1 MKINLAVLFGGR
13 SVEHEVSVI
22 SACQAMASM
31 NTAKYNMVP
40 VYMTKHSEFYTG
52 ENLMDISNYT
62 DISSL
67 LKECTECG
75 FERGGGKVQK
85 IRQKMKELGSK
96 LMNDVDIA
104 FPIAHGTYVE
114 DGALQGYLQTLDL
127 PYVGC
132 DVLASAVGMDK
143 YVMKI
148 LLKEAGFPVLDC
160 CRFSSFDLDRI
171 DKCADEVEKKFGY
184 PVIVKPINLGSS
196 VGISKASDRDGLV
209 KSIESAFEFSDRI
222 LVEPAVVQLKEIN
235 CSVVGDSESAE
246 ASVCEE
252 PVQASDEDI
261 LSFEQKYVGGGKSG
275 GSKGMASLKRK
286 IPAEIS
292 QEQENTIRTL
302 AVDAFRYLGCNGVT
316 RIDFMID
323 MATDK
328 IYINEINTIPGS
340 LAFYLWEAKGVK
352 YPALLEKMIQLALK
366 RHRQGQKINYTFDNN
381 ILSMGGSFGSKGS
394 KGSKFQRCSF
404 PTCSLPC
411 PACLS

>member
-22 SACQAMASM
+22 SAVQAMASI
-31 NTAKYNMVP
+31 NKEKYNIIP
-40 VYMTKHSEFYTG
+40 VYMTKKSEFYTS
-52 ENLMDISNYT
+52 EKMLDINSFK
-62 DISSL
+62 DIPAL
-67 LKECTECG
+67 LAESTECV
-75 FERGGGKVQK
+75 FVRSEGKVQLV
-85 IRQKMKELGSK
+85 RQKIKKFGSN
-96 LMNDVDIA
+96 LISDVDIA
-104 FPIAHGTYVE
+104 FPIVHGTNVE

-160 CRFSSFDLDRI
+160 CRFSSYEI
-171 DKCADEVEKKFGY
+171 DDMDNMIAQVEAKFGY

-196 VGISKASDRDGLV
+196 VGISKAKDRDSLIN
-209 KSIESAFEFSDRI
+209 SIEEAFQFADRI

-235 CSVVGDSESAE
+235 CSVVGDSEEAE

-252 PVQASDEDI
+252 PVQASSDEI
-261 LSFEQKYVGGGKSG
+261 LSYDQKYKGDGGKNGSKSGG
-275 GSKGMASLKRK
+275 GSKGMATLKRR
-286 IPAEIS
+286 IPAEITP
-292 QEQENTIRTL
+292 EQDEFIRRT

-328 IYINEINTIPGS
+328 VYINEINTIPGS
-340 LAFYLWEAKGVK
+340 LAFYLWEPKGVK
-352 YPALLEKMIQLALK
+352 YPELLERLIQLALK
-366 RHRQGQKINYTFDNN
+366 RYRQSEKISYTFDTN

-394 KGSKFQRCSF
+394 KR
-404 PTCSLPC
+404 
-411 PACLS
+411 

>member
-22 SACQAMASM
+22 SAVQAMASM
-31 NTAKYNMVP
+31 NKEKYNIIP
-40 VYMTKHSEFYTG
+40 VYMTKKSEFYTG
-52 ENLMDISNYT
+52 EKLMDINSFK
-62 DISSL
+62 DIPTL
-67 LKECTECG
+67 LKECTECV
-75 FERGGGKVQK
+75 FVRSEGKVQLV
-85 IRQKMKELGSK
+85 RQKMKKFGSN
-96 LMNDVDIA
+96 LISDVDIA
-104 FPIAHGTYVE
+104 FPIVHGTNVE

-160 CRFSSFDLDRI
+160 CRFAAFDLDHI
-171 DKCADEVEKKFGY
+171 EECADEVEKKFGY

-196 VGISKASDRDGLV
+196 VGISKAKDRSGLI
-209 KSIESAFEFSDRI
+209 KSMEDAFAFSDRI

-235 CSVVGDSESAE
+235 CSVLGDSESAE

-261 LSFEQKYVGGGKSG
+261 LSFEQKYVGGGGKSG

-286 IPAEIS
+286 IPADIS
-292 QEQENTIRTL
+292 PEQEETIRRL
-302 AVDAFRYLGCNGVT
+302 AVDAFRCLGCNGVT

-340 LAFYLWEAKGVK
+340 LAFYLWEPKGVK
-352 YPALLEKMIQLALK
+352 YPELLERMIQLALK
-366 RHRQGQKINYTFDNN
+366 RHRQAAKINYTFDSN
-381 ILSMGGSFGSKGS
+381 ILSMGGSFGAKGS
-394 KGSKFQRCSF
+394 KC
-404 PTCSLPC
+404 
-411 PACLS
+411 

>member
-22 SACQAMASM
+22 SAVQAMASI
-31 NTAKYNMVP
+31 NKEKYNIIP
-40 VYMTKHSEFYTG
+40 VYMTKKSEFYTG
-52 ENLMDISNYT
+52 EKLMDINSFKN
-62 DISSL
+62 IPAL
-67 LKECTECG
+67 LSECTECV
-75 FERGGGKVQK
+75 FVRSEGKVQL
-85 IRQKMKELGSK
+85 IRQKMKKFGSN
-96 LMNDVDIA
+96 LISDVDIA
-104 FPIAHGTYVE
+104 FPIVHGTNVE

-143 YVMKI
+143 FVMKI
-148 LLKEAGFPVLDC
+148 LLKDAGFPVLDC
-160 CRFSSFDLDRI
+160 CRFSAFEI
-171 DKCADEVEKKFGY
+171 DHIEDCVKKVEEKFGY

-196 VGISKASDRDGLV
+196 VGISKAKDHDSLIT
-209 KSIESAFEFSDRI
+209 SMEEAFQFSDRI
-222 LVEPAVVQLKEIN
+222 LVEPCVVKLKEIN

-275 GSKGMASLKRK
+275 GSKGMATLKRK
-286 IPAEIS
+286 IPADITP
-292 QEQENTIRTL
+292 EQDEFIRKT

-323 MATDK
+323 MDSDK
-328 IYINEINTIPGS
+328 VYINEINTIPGS
-340 LAFYLWEAKGVK
+340 LAFYLWEPKGVK
-352 YPALLEKMIQLALK
+352 YPELLERLIQLALK
-366 RHRQGQKINYTFDNN
+366 RYRQGEKINYTFDTN

-394 KGSKFQRCSF
+394 KR
-404 PTCSLPC
+404 
-411 PACLS
+411 

>member
-22 SACQAMASM
+22 SAVQAMASL
-31 NTAKYNMVP
+31 NKEKYNIIP
-40 VYMTKHSEFYTG
+40 VYMTKKSEFYTS
-52 ENLMDISNYT
+52 EKMFDINSFK
-62 DISSL
+62 DIPAL
-67 LKECTECG
+67 LAESTECV
-75 FERGGGKVQK
+75 FVRSGGKVQLV
-85 IRQKMKELGSK
+85 RQKMKKFGSN
-96 LMNDVDIA
+96 LISEIDIA
-104 FPIAHGTYVE
+104 FPIVHGTNVE

-160 CRFSSFDLDRI
+160 CRFSSYQI
-171 DKCADEVEKKFGY
+171 DEMDSMIAQVEAKFGY

-196 VGISKASDRDGLV
+196 VGISKAKNRDGLV
-209 KSIESAFEFSDRI
+209 SSIEEAFQFADRI

-235 CSVVGDSESAE
+235 CSVVGDSEEAE

-252 PVQASDEDI
+252 PVQASSDDI
-261 LSFEQKYVGGGKSG
+261 LSYDQKYKGDGGKNGSKSGG
-275 GSKGMASLKRK
+275 GSKGMATLKRK

-292 QEQENTIRTL
+292 PEQDEFIRKT

-323 MATDK
+323 MAADK
-328 IYINEINTIPGS
+328 VYINEINTIPGS
-340 LAFYLWEAKGVK
+340 LAFYLWEPKGVK
-352 YPALLEKMIQLALK
+352 YPELLERLIQLAMK
-366 RHRQGQKINYTFDNN
+366 RYRQSEKISYTFDTN

-394 KGSKFQRCSF
+394 KR
-404 PTCSLPC
+404 
-411 PACLS
+411 

>member
-22 SACQAMASM
+22 SAVQAMASM
-31 NTAKYNMVP
+31 NKEKYNIIP
-40 VYMTKHSEFYTG
+40 VYMTKKSEFYTG
-52 ENLMDISNYT
+52 EKLMDINNYK
-62 DISSL
+62 DIPAL
-67 LKECTECG
+67 LKECTECV
-75 FERGGGKVQK
+75 FVRSEGKVQL
-85 IRQKMKELGSK
+85 IRQKMKKFGSN
-96 LMNDVDIA
+96 LISDIDIA
-104 FPIAHGTYVE
+104 FPVVHGTNVE

-160 CRFSSFDLDRI
+160 CRFAAFDLDRI
-171 DKCADEVEKKFGY
+171 EECADEVEKKFGY

-196 VGISKASDRDGLV
+196 VGISKAKDRSGLI
-209 KSIESAFEFSDRI
+209 KSMEDAFAFSDRI

-235 CSVVGDSESAE
+235 CSVLGDSESAE

-261 LSFEQKYVGGGKSG
+261 LSFEQKYVGGGGKSG

-286 IPAEIS
+286 IPADIS
-292 QEQENTIRTL
+292 PEQEETIRTL
-302 AVDAFRYLGCNGVT
+302 AVDAFRSLGCNGVT

-340 LAFYLWEAKGVK
+340 LAFYLWEPKGVK
-352 YPALLEKMIQLALK
+352 YPELLEKMIQLALK
-366 RHRQGQKINYTFDNN
+366 RHRQAGKINYTFDSN
-381 ILSMGGSFGSKGS
+381 ILSMGGSFGAKGS
-394 KGSKFQRCSF
+394 KC
-404 PTCSLPC
+404 
-411 PACLS
+411 

>member
-22 SACQAMASM
+22 SAVQAMASI
-31 NTAKYNMVP
+31 NKEKYNIIP
-40 VYMTKHSEFYTG
+40 VYMTKKSEFYTS
-52 ENLMDISNYT
+52 EKMFDINSFK
-62 DISSL
+62 DIPAL
-67 LKECTECG
+67 LAESTECV
-75 FERGGGKVQK
+75 FVRSEGKVQLV
-85 IRQKMKELGSK
+85 RQKIKKFGSN
-96 LMNDVDIA
+96 LISDVDIA
-104 FPIAHGTYVE
+104 FPIVHGTNVE

-160 CRFSSFDLDRI
+160 CRFSSYEI
-171 DKCADEVEKKFGY
+171 DDMDNMIAQVEAKFGY

-196 VGISKASDRDGLV
+196 VGISKAKDRDGLIN
-209 KSIESAFEFSDRI
+209 SIEEAFQFADRI
-222 LVEPAVVQLKEIN
+222 LIEPAVVQLKEIN
-235 CSVVGDSESAE
+235 CSVVGDSEEAE

-252 PVQASDEDI
+252 PVQASSDEI
-261 LSFEQKYVGGGKSG
+261 LSYDQKYKGDGGKNGSKSGG
-275 GSKGMASLKRK
+275 GSKGMATLKRK
-286 IPAEIS
+286 IPAEITP
-292 QEQENTIRTL
+292 EQDEFIRKT

-328 IYINEINTIPGS
+328 VYINEINTIPGS
-340 LAFYLWEAKGVK
+340 LAFYLWEPKGVK
-352 YPALLEKMIQLALK
+352 YPELLERLIQLALK
-366 RHRQGQKINYTFDNN
+366 RYRQSEKISYTFDTN

-394 KGSKFQRCSF
+394 KR
-404 PTCSLPC
+404 
-411 PACLS
+411 

>member
-22 SACQAMASM
+22 SAVQAMASM
-31 NTAKYNMVP
+31 NKEKYNIVP
-40 VYMTKHSEFYTG
+40 VYMTKKSEFYTG
-52 ENLMDISNYT
+52 EKLT
-62 DISSL
+62 DINNYKDIPAL
-67 LKECTECG
+67 LKECTECV
-75 FERGGGKVQK
+75 FVRSEGKVQL
-85 IRQKMKELGSK
+85 IRQKMKKFGSN
-96 LMNDVDIA
+96 LISDIDIA
-104 FPIAHGTYVE
+104 FPIVHGTNVE

-132 DVLASAVGMDK
+132 DVLASAIGMDK

-171 DKCADEVEKKFGY
+171 DECADEVEKKFGY

-196 VGISKASDRDGLV
+196 VGISKANDRDGLIR
-209 KSIESAFEFSDRI
+209 SIESAFEFSDRI

-235 CSVVGDSESAE
+235 CSVVGDSEEAE

-252 PVQASDEDI
+252 PVQASNEDI

-292 QEQENTIRTL
+292 SEQEKTIQKL

-381 ILSMGGSFGSKGS
+381 ILSMGGSFGAKGS
-394 KGSKFQRCSF
+394 KGSKF
-404 PTCSLPC
+404 
-411 PACLS
+411 

>member
-22 SACQAMASM
+22 SAVQAMASI
-31 NTAKYNMVP
+31 NKEKYNIIP
-40 VYMTKHSEFYTG
+40 VYMTKKSEFYTS
-52 ENLMDISNYT
+52 EKMFDINSFK
-62 DISSL
+62 DIPAL
-67 LKECTECG
+67 LAESTECV
-75 FERGGGKVQK
+75 FVRSEGKVQLV
-85 IRQKMKELGSK
+85 RQKIKKFGSN
-96 LMNDVDIA
+96 LISDVDIA
-104 FPIAHGTYVE
+104 FPIVHGTNVE

-160 CRFSSFDLDRI
+160 CRFSSYEI
-171 DKCADEVEKKFGY
+171 DDMDNMIAQVEAKFGY

-196 VGISKASDRDGLV
+196 VGISKAKDRDGLIN
-209 KSIESAFEFSDRI
+209 SIEEAFQFADRI

-235 CSVVGDSESAE
+235 CSVVGDSEEAE

-252 PVQASDEDI
+252 PVQASSDEI
-261 LSFEQKYVGGGKSG
+261 LSYDQKYKGDGGKNGSKSGG
-275 GSKGMASLKRK
+275 GSKGMATLKRK
-286 IPAEIS
+286 IPAEITP
-292 QEQENTIRTL
+292 EQDEFIRRT

-323 MATDK
+323 MAADK
-328 IYINEINTIPGS
+328 VYINEINTIPGS
-340 LAFYLWEAKGVK
+340 LAFYLWEPKGVK
-352 YPALLEKMIQLALK
+352 YPELLERLIQLAMK
-366 RHRQGQKINYTFDNN
+366 RYRQSEKISYTFDTN

-394 KGSKFQRCSF
+394 KR
-404 PTCSLPC
+404 
-411 PACLS
+411 

>member
-22 SACQAMASM
+22 SAVQAMASI
-31 NTAKYNMVP
+31 NKEKYNIIP
-40 VYMTKHSEFYTG
+40 VYMTKKSEFYTS
-52 ENLMDISNYT
+52 EKMLDINSFK
-62 DISSL
+62 DIPAL
-67 LKECTECG
+67 LAESTECV
-75 FERGGGKVQK
+75 FVRSEGKVQLV
-85 IRQKMKELGSK
+85 RQKIKKFGSN
-96 LMNDVDIA
+96 LISDIDIA
-104 FPIAHGTYVE
+104 FPIVH
-114 DGALQGYLQTLDL
+114 
-127 PYVGC
+127 VGC

-160 CRFSSFDLDRI
+160 CRFSSYEI
-171 DKCADEVEKKFGY
+171 DEMDNMIAQVEAKFSY

-196 VGISKASDRDGLV
+196 VGISKAKDRDGLIS
-209 KSIESAFEFSDRI
+209 SIEEAFQFADRI

-235 CSVVGDSESAE
+235 CSVVGDSEEAE

-252 PVQASDEDI
+252 PVQASSDDI
-261 LSFEQKYVGGGKSG
+261 LSYKQKYVGDGGKNGSKSGG
-275 GSKGMASLKRK
+275 GSKGMATLKRK

-292 QEQENTIRTL
+292 PEQDEFIRKT

-340 LAFYLWEAKGVK
+340 LAFYLWEPKGVK
-352 YPALLEKMIQLALK
+352 YPELLERLIQLALK
-366 RHRQGQKINYTFDNN
+366 RYRQSEKISYTFDTN

-394 KGSKFQRCSF
+394 KR
-404 PTCSLPC
+404 
-411 PACLS
+411 